1 MSGRQHSWPPE
12 IIAAVFEQLD
22 FIYTP
27 SSDVAADMER
37 FVAMLGASIEFAIE
51 RFGTRVAMVRLAS
64 GPPHV
69 LLSEHLGGERPV
81 LVYRVASLAEA
92 AEELRR
98 RGLDPGPELGIPHG
112 PIHSFTLPGGHR
124 IAVYELTRPER
135 AASLEGRRDF

>member
-1 MSGRQHSWPPE
+1 M
-12 IIAAVFEQLD
+12 FEQLD
-22 FIYTP
+22 FVYTP
-27 SSDVAADMER
+27 STDVAADMER
-37 FVAMLGASIEFAIE
+37 FVSMLGASIEFAIE
-51 RFGTRVAMVRLAS
+51 RFGTRVAMVRLAA

-98 RGLDPGPELGIPHG
+98 RGLEPGPELGIPHG
-112 PIHSFTLPGGHR
+112 PIHSFTLDGGHR
-124 IAVYELTRPER
+124 IAIYELTRPER